1 MCEVRCPLS
10 QSTDLFIGTSVLLSG
25 TDANSALPSADN
37 TVTYFQQQTCWFSPL
52 TLVLPSCFLL
62 ANAPFFVSQRAQEIH
77 TRYHPTYWNG
87 NATVPRNR
95 LSFSSSRLVLR
106 EYPSSTS
113 TNLRRCFLHNGMQV
127 PLKILNACFNTNEAQ
142 PYTQGDTLNSFVSS
156 CPLHLHG
163 LGTVLGCITEVFLTW
178 LSLPRVEL
186 TVIFNYHTFY
196 GFTAVGF
203 TTVNVEFFEFG

>member
-1 MCEVRCPLS
+1 MQIPLC
-10 QSTDLFIGTSVLLSG
+10 L
-25 TDANSALPSADN
+25 
-37 TVTYFQQQTCWFSPL
+37 QQTTLLHISTVRFSDNQTWFSPL

-142 PYTQGDTLNSFVSS
+142 PYLKGIRSTASYHPVLCIYT
-156 CPLHLHG
+156 G
-163 LGTVLGCITEVFLTW
+163 LEP
-178 LSLPRVEL
+178 SLAAL
-186 TVIFNYHTFY
+186 QKCF
-196 GFTAVGF
+196 
-203 TTVNVEFFEFG
+203 

>member
-1 MCEVRCPLS
+1 MQIPLC
-10 QSTDLFIGTSVLLSG
+10 L
-25 TDANSALPSADN
+25 
-37 TVTYFQQQTCWFSPL
+37 QQT
-52 TLVLPSCFLL
+52 TLLHISNNKLAGFLHLRWYFPRVSCSQTHR
-62 ANAPFFVSQRAQEIH
+62 FFVSQRAQEIH

-113 TNLRRCFLHNGMQV
+113 TNLRRCFLHNRMQV

-203 TTVNVEFFEFG
+203 TTVDVEFFEFGILDLLALV

>member
-1 MCEVRCPLS
+1 MQTPLCL
-10 QSTDLFIGTSVLLSG
+10 QQTTLLHIS
-25 TDANSALPSADN
+25 NN
-37 TVTYFQQQTCWFSPL
+37 KTCWFSPL
-52 TLVLPSCFLL
+52 TLVLPTCSLL
-62 ANAPFFVSQRAQEIH
+62 ANAPYFVSQRAQGIH

-113 TNLRRCFLHNGMQV
+113 TNLRRCFLHNEMQV

-178 LSLPRVEL
+178 LSLPRVKL
-186 TVIFNYHTFY
+186 IIFNYYTFY

-203 TTVNVEFFEFG
+203 TTVDVEFFEFG